1 MSAEKKDLVAL
12 NFTVPPEFRQEYKV
26 TAAELG
32 VSMVEILKES
42 FALFKQSKALKQG
55 APVRVKGGPDDGH

>member
-42 FALFKQSKALKQG
+42 FALFKQSKAAEK
-55 APVRVKGGPDDGH
+55 K